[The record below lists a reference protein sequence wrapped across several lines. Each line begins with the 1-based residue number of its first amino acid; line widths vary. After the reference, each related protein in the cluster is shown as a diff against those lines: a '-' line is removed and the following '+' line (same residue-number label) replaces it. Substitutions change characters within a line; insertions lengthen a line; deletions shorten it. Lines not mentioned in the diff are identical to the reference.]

1 MTINQIK
8 KINNVKI
15 HNYSDTHKFKV
26 NLIQTKP
33 SRKINMNKICK
44 NVRFGSAQI
53 FVHYIQK

>member
-15 HNYSDTHKFKV
+15 HNYSETHKFKV

-33 SRKINMNKICK
+33 SRAGKLT
-44 NVRFGSAQI
+44 
-53 FVHYIQK
+53 